1 MKADKL
7 VGKTIEM
14 VEYFEDCNFHLT
26 FTDGTC
32 LSVFANDTD
41 EIDVI
46 YEGEY
51 VQSEG
56 ELEVCD
62 LQGQDFALVSEY
74 AEKQHAMELEDY
86 DNFAGLRDNT
96 DPITKI
102 TGQTD
107 RL

>member
-14 VEYFEDCNFHLT
+14 VEYPENCNIHLI

-32 LSVFANDTD
+32 LSVFAEDKD
-41 EIDVI
+41 EVNVI
-46 YEGEY
+46 YE
-51 VQSEG
+51 SEVIQT
-56 ELEVCD
+56 EDEVEPCT
-62 LQGQDFALVSEY
+62 LQDQDFALVSEY
-74 AEKQHAMELEDY
+74 EEVQHALELEDY
-86 DNFAGLRDNT
+86 DQFNRDNT

>member
-14 VEYFEDCNFHLT
+14 VEYFEDCNMHLM

-32 LSVFANDTD
+32 LSVFAKDTD
-41 EIDVI
+41 EVDVI
-46 YEGEY
+46 YEGE
-51 VQSEG
+51 VIQSDE
-56 ELEVCD
+56 EVETCD
-62 LQGQDFALVSEY
+62 LQAHDFALVSEY
-74 AEKQHAMELEDY
+74 AEKQHALELEDF

>member
-7 VGKTIEM
+7 VGKTIES
-14 VEYFEDCNFHLT
+14 VEYFEDWNFNLM

-32 LSVFANDTD
+32 LSVFGKDREEVSAILDGEIIQSED
-41 EIDVI
+41 EI
-46 YEGEY
+46 EA
-51 VQSEG
+51 
-56 ELEVCD
+56 CT
-62 LQGQDFALVSEY
+62 LQDQDFALVSEY
-74 AEKQHAMELEDY
+74 TEKQHALELEDY
-86 DNFAGLRDNT
+86 DQFNRDNT